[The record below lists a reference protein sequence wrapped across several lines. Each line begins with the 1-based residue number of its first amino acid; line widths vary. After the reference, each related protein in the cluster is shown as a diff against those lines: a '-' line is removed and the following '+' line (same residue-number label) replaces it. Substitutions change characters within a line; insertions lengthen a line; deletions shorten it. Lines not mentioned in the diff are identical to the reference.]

1 MQPTFGIADKDR
13 DGIVTLLTGLLAA
26 GVLTGINTVILMGAE
41 NIAFVIPINTV
52 KSIVTALQASGRVIR
67 PWLDV
72 KGKFVT
78 EELRNLMALPLLS
91 GLLIMDVDDGS
102 PAEKIGLQ
110 AGQLSVTI
118 EGEPWVLG
126 GDILTAVNGQ
136 TVTNTEQY
144 TKVLQALTSR
154 SDD

>member
-78 EELRNLMALPLLS
+78 EELRNLMALPLFS

-102 PAEKIGLQ
+102 PEEKIGLQ

-126 GDILTAVNGQ
+126 GDILAAVNGQ
-136 TVTNTEQY
+136 TVTNTEQ
-144 TKVLQALTSR
+144 
-154 SDD
+154 